1 MEKNKYHTLLIMPSS
16 PGKKIIRLSL
26 PSFYWKMICVAAG
39 LILLWAGAGTWSLFY
54 HVKITNRCCLLEK
67 EKQTAKSQ
75 LEEERQRLTYLDE
88 QIKKIRKQAV
98 FIQKFLGMEPHVPG
112 KGKIGQGGEEV
123 SPKVFSFP
131 PDLQSSVHPTPL
143 NLACK
148 EISGFPSP
156 KEIDSVSLNLNQII
170 ETLQIKQKKLEYIP
184 SVSPVDPQKSWISSP
199 FGIRISPFTG
209 KKQLHLGIDIAAWK
223 GTPIMAPA
231 KGKVVSVK
239 KRGLMGLTVTI
250 RHDSIYTTLYGHLLK
265 SNVKKGQVIKRGD
278 VIGYIGNSGRSTGYH
293 LHYSVKK
300 NGKHVN
306 PFPYMVDWDNNHAL
320 FVSSAK

>member
-16 PGKKIIRLSL
+16 PGKRIIKLSL
-26 PSFYWKMICVAAG
+26 PTFYWKMIYVVVG
-39 LILLWAGAGTWSLFY
+39 LILLWAGVGTWGLFY
-54 HVKITNRCCLLEK
+54 HAKMTNRCCLLEK
-67 EKQTAKSQ
+67 EKQMAKSQ
-75 LEEERQRLTYLDE
+75 LEEQKQRLTYLDE

-98 FIQKFLGMEPHVPG
+98 FIQKFLGMEPQVPG

-123 SPKVFSFP
+123 SPKISSFP

-143 NLACK
+143 NLTCK
-148 EISGFPSP
+148 EISESLSL

-170 ETLQIKQKKLEYIP
+170 KTLQIKQKKMEYIP

-199 FGIRISPFTG
+199 FGVRISPFTG

-250 RHDSIYTTLYGHLLK
+250 RHDSTYTTLYGHLLK
-265 SNVKKGQVIKRGD
+265 SAVKKGRVIKRWD

-300 NGKHVN
+300 NGKHIN

-320 FVSSAK
+320 FVSSTK